1 MPNLATFEGLSA
13 VLPEGLSIPNDA
25 SFPWFEGA
33 SGTFSGVTAPYLTK
47 GADDSSSD
55 DVDFYATLAIDAVV
69 RKVSLELLCSLAS
82 TPGILAS
89 MYQVT
94 DCSLSSDDVVTN
106 LLLSL
111 AGDKALRLLR
121 RKRKRLRPSTG
132 SSLVSRGV
140 GGGDDSDDDED
151 DAILISRHNRNSMPS
166 GQAASA
172 ARARHASSTT
182 KTVCQLYASFKQT
195 FANALPTALAAP
207 PSPGFIRIYTIVHH
221 VHLNEQ
227 KHSKRYFWR
236 CVYQNQCQID
246 RCRGREAYSGT
257 FRGNYRHCLRC
268 ADNRAGQ

>member
-25 SFPWFEGA
+25 SFHLFEGA

-55 DVDFYATLAIDAVV
+55 DVDVYATLAIDSFVHEV
-69 RKVSLELLCSLAS
+69 GLETLCSDAA

-111 AGDKALRLLR
+111 AGAKALRLLR
-121 RKRKRLRPSTG
+121 RKSKRLRPSTG
-132 SSLVSRGV
+132 GSLVSRGV
-140 GGGDDSDDDED
+140 GGGDDSGDDED
-151 DAILISRHNRNSMPS
+151 DDILISRHNRNSTSS

-172 ARARHASSTT
+172 ARARHAPST
-182 KTVCQLYASFKQT
+182 KKCASAVRKF
-195 FANALPTALAAP
+195 
-207 PSPGFIRIYTIVHH
+207 
-221 VHLNEQ
+221 
-227 KHSKRYFWR
+227 
-236 CVYQNQCQID
+236 
-246 RCRGREAYSGT
+246 
-257 FRGNYRHCLRC
+257 
-268 ADNRAGQ
+268 